1 MTARVLRALAN
12 PFMTMLGHPTGR
24 LLLKR
29 EPIAIDMHAVI
40 DAASW
45 QQGPVFDWLAGTG
58 NITEDEMR
66 RTFNCGVGMIV
77 AVDAGDAA
85 KSVEILNAAGESAWE
100 IGRIAEGSAAVQ
112 FL

>member
-1 MTARVLRALAN
+1 
-12 PFMTMLGHPTGR
+12 
-24 LLLKR
+24 
-29 EPIAIDMHAVI
+29 
-40 DAASW
+40 
-45 QQGPVFDWLAGTG
+45 
-58 NITEDEMR
+58 MR

-77 AVDAGDAA
+77 AVAAGDAA